1 VKGLITAVNVTTHN
15 LNVRLYDDEWSP
27 LGDYQNESMILY
39 SLTTKRG
46 GDLYACI
53 YNNNSHALEIVL
65 DLKYGVEA
73 RDWTEV
79 ALKGQ
84 LKPLELEMTR
94 MAELI
99 DSMRVGVHE
108 IIAKEDAN
116 LLEADSVSDSL
127 YLYSVF
133 TMLVSVALSIYQV
146 RFMKSFFK
154 AKKLV

>member
-1 VKGLITAVNVTTHN
+1 
-15 LNVRLYDDEWSP
+15 
-27 LGDYQNESMILY
+27 
-39 SLTTKRG
+39 
-46 GDLYACI
+46 
-53 YNNNSHALEIVL
+53 VL